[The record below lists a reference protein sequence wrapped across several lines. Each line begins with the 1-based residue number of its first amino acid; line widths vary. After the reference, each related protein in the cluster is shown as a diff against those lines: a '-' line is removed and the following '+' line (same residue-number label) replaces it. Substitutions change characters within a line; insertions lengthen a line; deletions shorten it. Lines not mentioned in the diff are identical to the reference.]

1 MFLVHYFTD
10 LVYGGHGCIISEH
23 VHGKMGHYVKEDD
36 IQQSKDKLFKGMPLE
51 TYILYLGLVT

>member
-1 MFLVHYFTD
+1 MVLVHYFTD

-36 IQQSKDKLFKGMPLE
+36 IQ
-51 TYILYLGLVT
+51 